1 MRSAL
6 PARFRNF
13 CLRTLVPRWHKTPNA
28 KLNYT
33 QRQWL
38 LGEGSLTQKLVAA
51 CHGEFAL
58 RIVKQGLAVPRPDEA
73 KALGLAQRQR
83 ALIREI
89 VMSGHGQDWVFA
101 RSILPL
107 STLTGRLRQLKT
119 LDNRP
124 LGALLFKD
132 PSMQRSAIEITHL
145 EAHNFSYHCQQS
157 CWSRRSVFKLDCKP
171 LLVCET
177 FLPDFKPF
185 HDN

>member
-1 MRSAL
+1 M
-6 PARFRNF
+6 PARFRNY
-13 CLRTLVPRWHKTPNA
+13 CLRTLAPRWHKPLHA
-28 KLNYT
+28 KLSPT
-33 QRQWL
+33 QRRWL

-51 CHGEFAL
+51 CEGDFAL
-58 RIVKQGLAVPRPDEA
+58 RILRQGLATPRADEA

-101 RSILPL
+101 RSVLPL

-132 PSMQRSAIEITHL
+132 PSMQRSPIEISCL
-145 EAHNFSYHCQQS
+145 EAHNFSYPCGQN
-157 CWSRRSVFKLDCKP
+157 CWSRRSVFRLDSKP

-177 FLPDFKPF
+177 FLPDFKPL
-185 HDN
+185 HDI